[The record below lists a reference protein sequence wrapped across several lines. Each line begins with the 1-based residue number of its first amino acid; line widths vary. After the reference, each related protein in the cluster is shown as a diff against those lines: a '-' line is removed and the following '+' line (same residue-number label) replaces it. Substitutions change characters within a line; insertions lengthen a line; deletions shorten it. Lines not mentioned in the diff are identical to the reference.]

1 MGEMN
6 ETIPNSLFNAQLNI
20 QATLA
25 ANAASFQGN
34 QAYRHF
40 LQTWQR
46 IYAGKVGPNGR
57 IDIGSV
63 ARFLLG
69 AGEEETGVLA
79 GISAAEEE
87 ADQSSAQ
94 DEKAQ
99 KAAFRSKAK
108 LINDLFGPRK
118 GRGHGITG
126 NNTVRGVQNRTVPLE
141 SATLYVLNDWV
152 KRT

>member
-6 ETIPNSLFNAQLNI
+6 ETIPNSLFDAQLNI

-40 LQTWQR
+40 LQKWQR
-46 IYAGKVGPNGR
+46 FYAGKVGPTGR

-69 AGEEETGVLA
+69 AGKEETGDLA
-79 GISAAEEE
+79 GISAAGEE
-87 ADQSSAQ
+87 AGQSSAQ
-94 DEKAQ
+94 DKKA
-99 KAAFRSKAK
+99 
-108 LINDLFGPRK
+108 
-118 GRGHGITG
+118 
-126 NNTVRGVQNRTVPLE
+126 
-141 SATLYVLNDWV
+141 
-152 KRT
+152 

>member
-6 ETIPNSLFNAQLNI
+6 ETIPDTLFDAQLNI

-40 LQTWQR
+40 LQKWQR
-46 IYAGKVGPNGR
+46 FYAGKVGPNGR

-69 AGEEETGVLA
+69 AGEEETGGLA
-79 GISAAEEE
+79 AVGEE
-87 ADQSSAQ
+87 A
-94 DEKAQ
+94 
-99 KAAFRSKAK
+99 
-108 LINDLFGPRK
+108 G
-118 GRGHGITG
+118 
-126 NNTVRGVQNRTVPLE
+126 
-141 SATLYVLNDWV
+141 
-152 KRT
+152 